1 MFIYQIYSL
10 YSKDNLTSIVFF
22 HIKTYNLYISLYDK
36 IYQMMLMGK
45 DVVFMLKII
54 IITTI
59 LAFMYISYAS
69 LMKAAGKKTP
79 VMPEI
84 KHNKDNDRDT

>member
-1 MFIYQIYSL
+1 
-10 YSKDNLTSIVFF
+10 
-22 HIKTYNLYISLYDK
+22 
-36 IYQMMLMGK
+36 MLLVGE
-45 DVVFMLKII
+45 DVVFMLKFII
-54 IITTI
+54 IATI

-84 KHNKDNDRDT
+84 KHNKDNDTDN